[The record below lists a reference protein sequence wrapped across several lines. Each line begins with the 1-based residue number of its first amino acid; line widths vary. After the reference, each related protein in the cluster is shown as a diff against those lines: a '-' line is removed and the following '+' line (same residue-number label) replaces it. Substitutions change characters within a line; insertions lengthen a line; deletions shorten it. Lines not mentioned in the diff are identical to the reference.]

1 LHLLLLLPLP
11 LLLHGPCWLPLLL
24 PLLCKPR
31 LQPLL
36 LPLLLL
42 LQQLPQSPLPL
53 HVQLM
58 QL

>member
-1 LHLLLLLPLP
+1 VLLA
-11 LLLHGPCWLPLLL
+11 
-24 PLLCKPR
+24 KPR

-42 LQQLPQSPLPL
+42 LQQLLQPPLPL

-58 QL
+58 QLRCLGTSRSSSSSSSVR